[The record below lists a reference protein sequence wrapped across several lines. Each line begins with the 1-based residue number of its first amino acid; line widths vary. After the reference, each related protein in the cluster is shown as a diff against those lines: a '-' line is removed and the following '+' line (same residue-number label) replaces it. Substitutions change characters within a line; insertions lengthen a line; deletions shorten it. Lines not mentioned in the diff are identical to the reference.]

1 MADEQGNDQRRRI
14 IDAALKVFSEKGYA
28 RSTVRA
34 IAAEA
39 NMTTGAIYYYFKD
52 KDDLLAAAMEYAV
65 HYVRRLSPVGADGT
79 TRLEDDFLQ
88 DVEKATVER
97 LKDRDLQKMQLMLA
111 SELATHEGA
120 TLERH
125 RENYDGIIRTTAE
138 YFEPALGT
146 QSDDAYYLASILV
159 AALDGMAFQSVLG
172 VHDDDMDKMAEVFN
186 KFFVE
191 GIQNYR

>member
-1 MADEQGNDQRRRI
+1 MADDQGNDQRQRI
-14 IDAALKVFSEKGYA
+14 IDAALKVFADKGYA

-39 NMTTGAIYYYFKD
+39 HMTTGAIYYYFKD

-65 HYVRRLSPVGADGT
+65 HYVRRLSPVGADGK

-88 DVEKATVER
+88 DVERATAER
-97 LKDRDLQKMQLMLA
+97 LKDRDAQKLQLMLA
-111 SELATHEGA
+111 SELSTHEGA
-120 TLERH
+120 ALERH
-125 RENYDGIIRTTAE
+125 RQNYDGIIRTTAE
-138 YFEPALGT
+138 YFEPALGA

-172 VHDDDMDKMAEVFN
+172 IHDDDMDKMTEVFN

-191 GIQNYR
+191 GIRNYR